1 MSTTT
6 DDLRIIIRAETERA
20 ISEIKKARES
30 VDTFGKSATDA
41 AVSMAKKGLAV
52 AGVAMSL
59 GQLANQMRQNIALYQ
74 QQEQVEAKLEAILRA
89 TGESAGFNSEQLKEM
104 ARSLQSITTFGDEA
118 IINMQSVLLTFK
130 SIQGEVFERTTE
142 LALDLSAAFGQD
154 LQSSAMQLGKALED
168 PITGIS
174 ALARVGVSFSN
185 EQKELIR
192 SLTETG
198 RVAEAQGVI
207 LDTLAGQVGGVAVA
221 MAQTSTG
228 SLNQFSNAWTD
239 LRESLGGITVDFLE
253 PFVRWA
259 ADAVT
264 KVDDFIKKTAE
275 AQKVRGQLADG
286 NIEQIENL
294 NLAYHEQLAIIEDL
308 KLTYDML
315 AMDGVNQ
322 QILTTAQNRIKAAEQ
337 QLYYIQVEFEQRE
350 LGLFQLEKEA
360 VIAEELLELER
371 QRAQEAADRAAT
383 EARNQAALQEWLA
396 KVNTAYGVTTEGRRE
411 ALQAELDW
419 FRAQQ
424 ENAKLTAHMF
434 PAIIEHYEQAI
445 ARLDGLTDA
454 EERNMRQRDYVQGLI
469 DREIQRQED
478 LNAVKL
484 AYIELAEL
492 EALSRSGDL
501 SEDNERLTLLLSIK
515 EEMEK
520 ILGLTEDTKDK
531 TKEIPE
537 HIQVWMDRLKLT
549 QQEAEL
555 IYQSIQNIGSAFES
569 IAADMVGDFF
579 DNLAQSG
586 DVMNSAAQ
594 AAQKFAQSLL
604 SDIGRM
610 AISAGLRV
618 IATGNIPVGLA
629 LLALGGV
636 AIGTSSIWKSATGD
650 ANVDKGPA
658 ARIINAEAEL
668 ARERIKIIQEQLRQE
683 RDLRRDNIRK
693 LEADYNREFA
703 ILKDMLD
710 RNLISHD
717 QFREQASDLANQKDQ
732 RVGNEQRAIQTA
744 EAEAEKQKLEQELAI
759 ARAEKIAQLN
769 AAIRNNKDIRSG
781 YNFWNDAFG
790 KKRRAVDEEISRLQS
805 RIKTAQ
811 SAKTVNAVWAA
822 AKGADFVTNGPQ
834 MMLVGD
840 NPGGKERVRIEPYNS
855 PNLYGPKSADG
866 QTIININGP
875 VFDYADLKRK
885 LDSAGVVLRSR
896 GREVVRA

>member
-59 GQLANQMRQNIALYQ
+59 GQLANQIRQNIALYQ

-228 SLNQFSNAWTD
+228 ALNQFSNAWKD

-259 ADAVT
+259 SDAVT
-264 KVDDFIKKTAE
+264 AVDDFLKKTIE
-275 AQKVRGQLADG
+275 TKEVREQLSQGRIDE
-286 NIEQIENL
+286 ITNL
-294 NLAYHEQLAIIEDL
+294 NLAINEQISAIEALRDAYRNMEIAGANQSSLNEVREMIE
-308 KLTYDML
+308 
-315 AMDGVNQ
+315 
-322 QILTTAQNRIKAAEQ
+322 AQET
-337 QLYYIQVEFEQRE
+337 QLRLVR
-350 LGLFQLEKEA
+350 A
-360 VIAEELLELER
+360 R
-371 QRAQEAADRAAT
+371 SRAQEAASYWQETENNLARERARIAADQAAT
-383 EARNQAALQEWLA
+383 EARDQAALQEWLA

-424 ENAKLTAHMF
+424 ANAERTAHMF

-454 EERNMRQRDYVQGLI
+454 EERNMQQRDYVQGLI